1 MDFVNIVNSQILVM
15 KNVWF
20 LTLIL
25 AFSFQS
31 LSAQEYKKQLKNANK
46 TLGKYYLEPAENM
59 AALNEALS
67 TISDVFTTPE
77 AQADADAWNTKGQ
90 IFNEIASAEM
100 IKYDMDSKMGG
111 SYKLATPDA
120 GLQAM
125 AAFKKAIETSIKKS
139 QVKDALEGLKQTEN
153 HTNNI
158 GIVFFQMQDWPQA
171 YKNLNAS
178 YEIHKLLKNNETPS
192 RLNSEDVLKDH
203 LFYTAVAAYYGEN
216 SAEAEELFSMLYT
229 MGSTESLVFEGL
241 FTLTVEKDE
250 TKAMEILEAGRK
262 ANPDDS
268 GLLFAEINY
277 YLKAGKLQ
285 VLTNKLKAAIA
296 KEPDNVSVYTTLGNV
311 YDQLN
316 QQERQAGNDDQAD
329 MYFNEAF
336 SYFNQA
342 LEKDE
347 SNFDATYSLGALYY
361 NKAAGMT
368 SKLNELSNDFSSAGT
383 KKYNALKAEMD
394 GYFQKALPFFQKAE
408 QIDPS
413 DLNTMIALREIYARS
428 GELDKAEEYK
438 KKIGSN

>member
-1 MDFVNIVNSQILVM
+1 M

-25 AFSFQS
+25 AFSFQF

-59 AALNEALS
+59 AALTEALA
-67 TISDVFTTPE
+67 TVEAVFETEE
-77 AQADADAWNTKGQ
+77 ARIDADAWNTKGQ
-90 IFNEIASAEM
+90 IFNEIAAAEM
-100 IKYDMDSKMGG
+100 IKYDMDSKLGG
-111 SYKLATPDA
+111 NYKLATPDA
-120 GLQAM
+120 GVIARD
-125 AAFKKAIETSIKKS
+125 AFNKAIETAIKKS
-139 QVKDALEGLKQTEN
+139 QTKDALEGLKQTEN

-178 YEIHKLLKNNETPS
+178 YDIHKLLKNNDTPS
-192 RLNSEDVLKDH
+192 RLSTEDALKDH
-203 LFYTAVAAYYGEN
+203 VFYTAVAAYYGEK
-216 SAEAEELFSMLYT
+216 SAEAEKLFTQLYD

-241 FTLTVEKDE
+241 FTLIVEKDE
-250 TKAMEILEAGRK
+250 AKAMEILEAGRK

-277 YLKAGKLQ
+277 YLKAGKLE

-316 QQERQAGNDDQAD
+316 QQERQAGNDEQAD
-329 MYFNEAF
+329 NYFNEAF

-347 SNFDATYSLGALYY
+347 KNFDATYSLGALYY

-394 GYFQKALPFFQKAE
+394 GYFQKALPYFQKAE
-408 QIDPS
+408 QLEPS

-428 GELDKAEEYK
+428 GDLDKAAEYK
-438 KKIGSN
+438 EKIGSN